1 MQRNSIARCTVFL
14 GAAAM
19 LLLLA
24 QVGSQA
30 AEEGKETAVQGPTEP
45 IADVFSRGDGG
56 YPHIRIPAIVTTKN
70 GVLLAFAEGRQGGD
84 HSENDI
90 ILRRS
95 MDSGESWGRVQVIS
109 EMGGDSL
116 NDPCAVALK
125 NGRVLL
131 LFQRYP
137 EGYHT
142 RKMAHT
148 EMADLGYGGPTNTQS
163 FLTYSDDD
171 GATWS
176 EPEDVT
182 RALRREDVVSLG
194 SPGIGIELEYGEHK
208 GRIVWP
214 LYEVMPDGGGDRYWH
229 NCAAFSDDGGKTWH
243 LGERV
248 PQGDVEGY
256 ANEAQ
261 IVELADGRILMN
273 ARGTTDKPCRKVT
286 VSTDGGE
293 TWQPM
298 RFDCELT
305 APRCMGSII
314 ACPDP
319 TGGGQLVLVSLP
331 NTTDSRSNGTIFVS
345 KDGGR
350 TWPVKRMIYPEYFG
364 YSCLTILPDGRVGC
378 LYEREGTAHISL
390 GVYEV
395 NWLLEKTL

>member
-1 MQRNSIARCTVFL
+1 MQRNATAKNTVFL
-14 GAAAM
+14 AAAVGAM
-19 LLLLA
+19 LLGCA
-24 QVGSQA
+24 VYA
-30 AEEGKETAVQGPTEP
+30 AEPAGKPAIQDPTQP
-45 IADVFSRGDGG
+45 IADVFTQGDGG
-56 YPHIRIPAIVTTKN
+56 YPHIRIPAIVTTQN

-95 MDSGESWGRVQVIS
+95 TDGGKSWGPVQVIS

-125 NGRVLL
+125 SGRVLL

-137 EGYHT
+137 KGHHT
-142 RKMAHT
+142 QKMSHT
-148 EMADLGYGGPTNTQS
+148 ERADPGYGGPTNTQS

-182 RALRREDVVSLG
+182 RTLRREDVISVG
-194 SPGIGIELEYGEHK
+194 SPGIGIELEFGEHK

-214 LYEVMPDGGGDRYWH
+214 LYEVMPEGGGDRYWH
-229 NCAAFSDDGGKTWH
+229 NCAAYSDDGGKTWH

-261 IVELADGRILMN
+261 IVELEDGRILMN

-286 VSTDGGE
+286 ISSDGGE
-293 TWQPM
+293 TWEPM
-298 RFDCELT
+298 RFDCGLT

-314 ACPDP
+314 ACPNPED
-319 TGGGQLVLVSLP
+319 GRQLILVSLP
-331 NTTDSRSNGTIFVS
+331 NTTDKRSNGTIFVS
-345 KDGGR
+345 KDGGQ
-350 TWPVKRMIYPEYFG
+350 TWPMKRVIYPEYFG

-378 LYEREGTAHISL
+378 LYEREGTARTSL
-390 GVYEV
+390 GVYDV
-395 NWLLEKTL
+395 DWLLGNTP